1 MACGTPVIAFRRG
14 GIAEALHDPDV
25 GELVAPDD
33 VAAMAAA
40 VPRVVRLDRR
50 AVRDHAVRHL
60 SIERTVTAY
69 VDLYRQLLAGAT
81 AEDDLTA

>member
-1 MACGTPVIAFRRG
+1 MTFRD
-14 GIAEALHDPDV
+14 AT
-25 GELVAPDD
+25 PDD

-50 AVRDHAVRHL
+50 TVRSHAVRHL

-69 VDLYRQLLAGAT
+69 VDLYRRILAGAT